1 MKQLREIGFVL
12 VLAAI
17 CTAIMSGGD
26 ILLRPPPGVS
36 PEFMTRALELVTG
49 HAGAP
54 LPVVP
59 TGTASGPERPGQ
71 LAAAFQAEFIPI
83 QGADAGLFRARRR
96 PDLVLCEQEGNG
108 MWGKIRLFVAFDGK
122 TGLLADV
129 NVIAQGETPGLGTRI
144 AEPEFE
150 RPFAGLPATSG
161 VRLATGTARA
171 EMGEVAAITG
181 ATISCAAVVQTVNA
195 AMKRISR

>member
-17 CTAIMSGGD
+17 CTVVMSGGD

-36 PEFMTRALELVTG
+36 PEFMARALEL
-49 HAGAP
+49 AP
-54 LPVVP
+54 GLADSLPP
-59 TGTASGPERPGQ
+59 AAGTASGPESTDR
-71 LAAAFQAEFIPI
+71 LAAAFQAEFIPA
-83 QGADAGLFRARRR
+83 QGPDDGLFRARRR

-108 MWGKIRLFVAFDGK
+108 MWGKIRLLVAFDRK

-144 AEPEFE
+144 ADPEFE
-150 RPFAGLPATSG
+150 RPFAGLSATSG
-161 VRLATGTARA
+161 VRLATGTAHPDL
-171 EMGEVAAITG
+171 GEVAAITG
-181 ATISCAAVVQTVNA
+181 ATISCAAVVQIVNE
-195 AMKRISR
+195 AMKRIRR